1 MPYIKGQSG
10 NPAGRIPGSK
20 NVKTQLRQELEKDGA
35 SLANA
40 VKTAALEGDM
50 TAAGLW
56 LARLEPVLKPR
67 SEPTPFDLDRKAP
80 ITDQVEQVVIAVAAG
95 DLTID
100 EGRHIVA
107 MLQQLAEIRAL
118 DSASGNA
125 AQIVEALSKFGRS
138 AFTNQTLPAEPPA
151 LRSE

>member
-1 MPYIKGQSG
+1 MPFEKGQSG
-10 NPAGRIPGSK
+10 NPMGRIPGSR
-20 NVKTQLRQELEKDGA
+20 NRKTLLRLELEKDST

-67 SEPTPFDLDRKAP
+67 AEPTPFELDSKAP
-80 ITDQVEQVVIAVAAG
+80 IAVQVEQVVCAVAAG

-100 EGRHIVA
+100 E
-107 MLQQLAEIRAL
+107 
-118 DSASGNA
+118 
-125 AQIVEALSKFGRS
+125 
-138 AFTNQTLPAEPPA
+138 
-151 LRSE
+151 